1 MRDLI
6 RKILMEDERINP
18 VKKYFFDLWDEQK
31 SSGDM
36 PRYDK
41 KMVKR
46 LGFSTKQKDIMG
58 YYREYMGNIYD
69 LRKMFERYLTSKEE
83 FTTDE
88 MEDLGIHTGGYDF
101 SFKFPYVFVRE
112 ENDQVEIFVDFDITH
127 GSVTLMTNG
136 EEYDLTDHDSI
147 DENLWWELDMEIK
160 DLIQDFVVAIA
171 HSFGVEFYDVYI
183 QWG

>member
-31 SSGDM
+31 SSGEI

-58 YYREYMGNIYD
+58 YYREYVGNVYD
-69 LRKMFERYLTSKEE
+69 LRKEFERYLMGREE
-83 FTTDE
+83 FTTDK

-101 SFKFPYVFVRE
+101 SFKFPNVFVRE
-112 ENDQVEIFVDFDITH
+112 ENDQVEIFVDFVITH